1 MQTYR
6 TVGIITLGA
15 FALAGCIASTD
26 LGNTYTHSATCPDG
40 RTVQWSHVGGEDDLF
55 HARQSKIAC
64 GLDPDAEVETVPNPL
79 PAENALDLGEPRT
92 AAAAAAVAAGVL
104 IAIVASDDD
113 DDEGG
118 AGTTTTTGTR

>member
-1 MQTYR
+1 MQAYR
-6 TVGIITLGA
+6 RVGIITLGT
-15 FALAGCIASTD
+15 FALAGCISSTD
-26 LGNTYTHSATCPDG
+26 PGSTYTHSATCPDG
-40 RTVQWSHVGGEDDLF
+40 RTVQWSHVGGEGEDF

-64 GLDPDAEVETVPNPL
+64 GLDPEAEVETVPNPL
-79 PAENALDLGEPRT
+79 PEENALDLGDPRT

-113 DDEGG
+113 DEGG